1 MFPSVFRDLSTCVSH
16 VFTVDLR
23 FLETFK
29 RVKEDGERED
39 DLYYVDQAKAGR
51 WKTGPGRLLLQIPCL
66 FGGDDP
72 GPQEDHVCENGPS
85 GAGVQGLIGSHIF

>member
-1 MFPSVFRDLSTCVSH
+1 MQYMFQLPGLKELRSH
-16 VFTVDLR
+16 SS
-23 FLETFK
+23 
-29 RVKEDGERED
+29 DGQCR
-39 DLYYVDQAKAGR
+39 LV
-51 WKTGPGRLLLQIPCL
+51 GRLLLQIPCL